1 MKTLIHNVLGT
12 PYKVMIG
19 DKEDLNITEEYMGE
33 CRVYSKEILICV
45 ERGDCTDEELRVKT
59 QEILAHEIFH
69 AYMNESGFEVDEEV
83 EERLASFFM
92 KTWKKMSNSILD
104 ILDEIN
110 FLD

>member
-12 PYKVMIG
+12 PYKVMFG
-19 DKEDLNITEEYMGE
+19 TKEELNITEEYMGE
-33 CRVYSKEILICV
+33 CRVYSKEILVCV
-45 ERGDCTDEELRVKT
+45 EKGECTEEELIVKT

-69 AYMNESGFEVDEEV
+69 AYMNESGIELEEEV
-83 EERLASFFM
+83 EERLASLFM